1 MRAMTSDR
9 DRGEARMP
17 AATAHEAR
25 LRLFQAT
32 RRPREIE
39 HVQETAWGRVRI
51 KGRLGQQHADVLEAI
66 RYCAEAQATDGAGRM
81 KLLVDP
87 ARVRRMTRQDGSTL
101 RQVLD
106 DLMSCVIEIIE
117 PDHLAAAGHLIDTI
131 DKARRGD
138 DTLVTRHNPLDGG
151 QRPLWRVVVGDVGM
165 RLLMADLRLDRSPRP
180 LAAMDHGVT
189 AAIVRHV
196 LTHRAEPA
204 GGWTLDGLIRAVCGG
219 IGDQALRDRR
229 REVRADA
236 GALAVLG
243 LRIDGDRVRRVEHT
257 RGSVEQTR
265 DAVEHTRGSVEHTRD
280 FDGPCKDFK
289 AHKAF
294 KALDRSPPLVGGSG
308 PQSKSKEEESAR
320 PRGGARRTRHH
331 DHDRQNLATTNTEP
345 REKQVRHEEE

>member
-1 MRAMTSDR
+1 
-9 DRGEARMP
+9 MP

-131 DKARRGD
+131 DKARRSSD

-180 LAAMDHGVT
+180 LAAIRQGVS
-189 AAIVRHV
+189 AAVARHA

-204 GGWTLDGLIRAVCGG
+204 GGWTLDGLIRAVCSGELG
-219 IGDQALRDRR
+219 EQALRDRR

-236 GALAVLG
+236 SALAELG
-243 LRIDGDRVRRVEHT
+243 LLIEGDRIRRVEH
-257 RGSVEQTR
+257 TR
-265 DAVEHTRGSVEHTRD
+265 DAVEHTRGGVEHTRD
-280 FDGPCKDFK
+280 FDGPCQALK
-289 AHKAF
+289 AHQAF
-294 KALDRSPPLVGGSG
+294 KAVPDRSPPPVGGSAVQDVG
-308 PQSKSKEEESAR
+308 V
-320 PRGGARRTRHH
+320 TR
-331 DHDRQNLATTNTEP
+331 
-345 REKQVRHEEE
+345 